1 MAKIL
6 VVEDEPDIRMLT
18 CFSLRYG
25 GFEVVEAEHGQQAVD
40 MVVAERPDLI
50 LMDVRMPVMDGLTA
64 CRAIKAMPD
73 LAATPVVFLSALG
86 QEQEIEEGRKAG
98 AVAYILKPYVPEELI
113 NKVRSLIAE
122 QGNT

>member
-18 CFSLRYG
+18 SFSLRYG
-25 GFEVVEAEHGQQAVD
+25 GFEVVEAENGQQAVE
-40 MVVAERPDLI
+40 MAPQELPDLI

-64 CRAIKAMPD
+64 CRQIKAI
-73 LAATPVVFLSALG
+73 AAFAHIPVVFLSALG
-86 QEQEIEEGRKAG
+86 QESEIAEGKEAG

-113 NKVRSLIAE
+113 NRVRSLIAE
-122 QGNT
+122 QSG

>member
-18 CFSLRYG
+18 SFSLRYG
-25 GFEVVEAEHGQQAVD
+25 GFEVVEAENGQQAVE
-40 MVVAERPDLI
+40 MAPQELPDLI

-64 CRAIKAMPD
+64 CRQIKAI
-73 LAATPVVFLSALG
+73 AGFAHTPVVFLSALG
-86 QEQEIEEGRKAG
+86 QESEIAEGKEAG

-113 NKVRSLIAE
+113 NRVRSLIAE
-122 QGNT
+122 QSG